1 MLLTEPGHSK
11 ARLSGTD
18 RQIADGGGLPLVIRT
33 KGAKMWRYEFR
44 LSDEKTGWHLEI
56 IRRSVWPRPEHCTRL
71 PASWSKGK

>member
-33 KGAKMWRYEFR
+33 KVLAPM
-44 LSDEKTGWHLEI
+44 
-56 IRRSVWPRPEHCTRL
+56 
-71 PASWSKGK
+71 

>member
-33 KGAKMWRYEFR
+33 KGAKMWHYEFR
-44 LSDEKTGWHLEI
+44 LSDEKNRLAPGNYPEI
-56 IRRSVWPRPEHCTRL
+56 SL
-71 PASWSKGK
+71 AKA

>member
-44 LSDEKTGWHLEI
+44 LSDEKNMLAPGNYPEI
-56 IRRSVWPRPEHCTRL
+56 SL
-71 PASWSKGK
+71 AKA

>member
-11 ARLSGTD
+11 AKLSGTD

-44 LSDEKTGWHLEI
+44 LSDEKNRLAPGNYPEI
-56 IRRSVWPRPEHCTRL
+56 SL
-71 PASWSKGK
+71 AKA